1 MAFPRELEPEYVEQ
15 VYAWQRPRLR
25 RLVLL
30 APLLLLMYV
39 GLQGLLIPGSL
50 TTLTAQPRLYVLF
63 AILLLVALWMRPL
76 ARAMP
81 FAWAG
86 VALQALFC
94 LSCALLT
101 WPADGAVALVLPVFV
116 ATPLVTAPFWG
127 RTKTVIAAIALG
139 YLAGF
144 VALWVTRAGSTLWL
158 AYGLQAAS
166 GALIALA
173 MHSIVDHARR
183 GRFLAE
189 IELAQRAR
197 LDSLTSLLNRR
208 HFIEAGEA
216 LVAGMHAGRRLCACF
231 IDLDHFKRVN
241 DQGGHRIGDQLLVG
255 VAAQLLGVS
264 GGKRV
269 VGRLGGEEFALLL
282 PGMPPGDVHAL
293 AEDLRMQIAGIEV
306 EGYRVNA
313 SVGIACWETGESL
326 SDLLHRADL
335 ALLEAKRS
343 GRNRIVHWSPALDA
357 LPV

>member
-30 APLLLLMYV
+30 APLLLLLYV
-39 GLQGLLIPGSL
+39 LLQTLLMQASL
-50 TTLTAQPRLYVLF
+50 SEWAAQPRLYLLF
-63 AILLLVALWMRPL
+63 GALLAMALWMRSL
-76 ARAMP
+76 VRAVP

-101 WPADGAVALVLPVFV
+101 QPGHGALALVLPVFI
-116 ATPLVTAPFWG
+116 ATPLVTAPFWA
-127 RTKTVIAAIALG
+127 RTATVVVAIALG

-144 VALWVTRAGSTLWL
+144 VALRLTHAGSTVWL
-158 AYGLQAAS
+158 AYAVQAAS

-189 IELAQRAR
+189 VELAQRVR

-208 HFIEAGEA
+208 HFIEAGET
-216 LVAGMHAGRRLCACF
+216 LVAGMHVGRRLCACF
-231 IDLDHFKRVN
+231 IDLDHFKRIN
-241 DQGGHRIGDQLLVG
+241 DQGGHRIGDQLLVAI
-255 VAAQLLGVS
+255 AAQLLGVS
-264 GGKRV
+264 GGRRL

-282 PGMPPGDVHAL
+282 PGMPAEDVHAL
-293 AEDLRMQIAGIEV
+293 AEDLRAAIAGIEV
-306 EGYRVNA
+306 EGYRVTA
-313 SVGIACWETGESL
+313 SVGIACWENGEGL

-343 GRNRIVHWSPALDA
+343 GRDRIVHWSRTLEPATA
-357 LPV
+357 

>member
-30 APLLLLMYV
+30 APVLLLAYVALQSLLMQV
-39 GLQGLLIPGSL
+39 SATEWLV
-50 TTLTAQPRLYVLF
+50 QPRLYVMF
-63 AILLLVALWMRPL
+63 AILLLMALWMRSL
-76 ARAMP
+76 ARATP

-94 LSCALLT
+94 LSCAVMT
-101 WPADGAVALVLPVFV
+101 RPGHGALALVLPVFV

-127 RTKTVIAAIALG
+127 RTTTEVVAIALG

-144 VALWVTRAGSTLWL
+144 VALWVSRAGSTVWL
-158 AYGLQAAS
+158 AYAIQAAS
-166 GALIALA
+166 GALIALV

-189 IELAQRAR
+189 VELKQRAR

-216 LVAGMHAGRRLCACF
+216 LVAAMHAGRRLCACF

-264 GGKRV
+264 GGRRV

-282 PGMPPGDVHAL
+282 PGMPAGDVHAL
-293 AEDLRMQIAGIEV
+293 AEELRMAIAGIEV

-313 SVGIACWETGESL
+313 SVGISCWQVGESL

-343 GRNRIVHWSPALDA
+343 GRDRIVHWSPALDA
-357 LPV
+357 VPA